1 MYLLTY
7 VSLQP
12 FTYVSPLLSP
22 KDRPFSPPVVTSM
35 SKWVKTVAAAPSR
48 ASGGTGD
55 GLHKQAEE
63 DGGSGALHNRQ
74 SILLVSP
81 LALVLHLPEGLS
93 FAGSWRSDRKERPRT
108 STAYLSPLLLLH
120 QVGVSW
126 LQKGRTHARIWGP
139 KFFAKNQLSICLFT
153 IYINPSRI

>member
-1 MYLLTY
+1 
-7 VSLQP
+7 
-12 FTYVSPLLSP
+12 
-22 KDRPFSPPVVTSM
+22 M

-48 ASGGTGD
+48 ASGGTSD

-81 LALVLHLPEGLS
+81 LALVLHLPEGLLR
-93 FAGSWRSDRKERPRT
+93 GSDSDRRRGPL
-108 STAYLSPLLLLH
+108 TAPIGAALH

>member
-1 MYLLTY
+1 MGFSTTSC
-7 VSLQP
+7 SLRAYMTLVGAGAGGHTARAVAGRTGRHIAWGAIDSTVLRRRALRLP
-12 FTYVSPLLSP
+12 AEANARARCGRHHPH
-22 KDRPFSPPVVTSM
+22 RPFSPPVVTSM

-93 FAGSWRSDRKERPRT
+93 FAGS
-108 STAYLSPLLLLH
+108 
-120 QVGVSW
+120 
-126 LQKGRTHARIWGP
+126 
-139 KFFAKNQLSICLFT
+139 
-153 IYINPSRI
+153 